1 MQRELLHNGR
11 RDCMVARLMAERG
24 EPREGYVI
32 EHPNRQKAASKATR
46 AVVVLLLLA
55 SAALMVIIAAGGWD
69 AMVGAKPVL
78 IAYILLYLMMAF
90 FIVRWSRGVLPVASA
105 LAIILLIFA
114 AVSAPEWFDRD
125 KAGFTSP
132 ALDENI
138 LGLLTFI
145 LVPVQVLLIAFA
157 MRGFQQAWNVEVE
170 RPADGPRGE
179 AARRDAEP
187 QPA

>member
-1 MQRELLHNGR
+1 
-11 RDCMVARLMAERG
+11 MVARLMAEKA

-32 EHPNRQKAASKATR
+32 ERPNRDKASSKATR
-46 AVVVLLLLA
+46 AIVVLLLLV
-55 SAALMVIIAAGGWD
+55 SAGLMAIIAVGGWD
-69 AMVGAKPVL
+69 AMVGAKPLL
-78 IAYILLYLMMAF
+78 IGYIILYVVMAF
-90 FIVRWSRGVLPVASA
+90 FITRWQRGVLPVASA

-125 KAGFTSP
+125 KEGFTSP
-132 ALDENI
+132 TLDENI
-138 LGLLTFI
+138 LGLLTFL
-145 LVPVQVLLIAFA
+145 LVPVQVLLIGFA

-170 RPADGPRGE
+170 RPADGERAA